1 MEHSRGCKSRFSE
14 CEPDF
19 GLLLDFTSS
28 KITQALISNPH
39 THVYTMYI
47 LSAVTGA
54 RVLRDLVF
62 LGAGGSFVDLLLV
75 RGRVAGSTTTFRDR
89 PDEDVFSL
97 TST

>member
-28 KITQALISNPH
+28 KITQALISNTH

-54 RVLRDLVF
+54 RVLRNLVF

-75 RGRVAGSTTTFRDR
+75 RGRVAGSKIGRAH
-89 PDEDVFSL
+89 V
-97 TST
+97 